1 MAVLFLAAAA
11 LLIFGAAAGYRR
23 SWNRGIG
30 IQVHFDRESIPAG
43 EELCLLETV
52 ENRKR
57 LPVAAMEVAFRVPK
71 GLRFLDAENTQIS
84 DYIYKRDLFS
94 LRGLERIQRTYHMTA
109 LERGQYRI
117 SHISHLAPGLFF
129 RQEYLTDETDP
140 EEILYVLP
148 ARVNVS
154 GILRAVQAI
163 QGERQ
168 SLSRR
173 YEDPFS
179 FSSIR
184 EYTTSD
190 PMKYVNWKAS
200 AKSGGLMVN
209 TFSSPEANRVHVLL
223 ELGDD
228 GVRRH
233 PEQIEDSIS
242 IAATIYAQ
250 LIRSGQSAA
259 LTVGVRPEAHD
270 VENTPAF
277 DMQQDTDTERSPG
290 TLPSFQ
296 GGKLTEAER
305 FLTRDFELMEKVS
318 AAELVEFALG
328 GSQILLLVSRGADQ
342 KLCDELAQI
351 PRRRDFL
358 PMFVVVP
365 CHDRTE
371 FAARDLSGR
380 RGAGGKEIVVIPWY
394 HTK

>member
-1 MAVLFLAAAA
+1 MAILFLTAAA
-11 LLIFGAAAGYRR
+11 LLIFCAAAGYRR

-30 IQVHFDRESIPAG
+30 IQVHFDRESVPAG
-43 EELCLLETV
+43 EEFCLLETV

-94 LRGLERIQRTYHMTA
+94 LRGMERILRTYHMTA
-109 LERGQYRI
+109 LCRGQYHI

-129 RQEYLTDETDP
+129 RQEYLSDETDP

-154 GILRAVQAI
+154 GILRAVQAV

-179 FSSIR
+179 LSSIR

-209 TFSSPEANRVHVLL
+209 TFASPEADRVHVLL
-223 ELGDD
+223 DLGDD

-242 IAATIYAQ
+242 IARAIYAQ
-250 LIRSGQSAA
+250 LIRSSQPSA
-259 LTVGVRPEAHD
+259 LTVGVRLEAHD
-270 VENTPAF
+270 VE
-277 DMQQDTDTERSPG
+277 QDTNTERSPG

-305 FLTRDFELMEKVS
+305 FLTRDFDLMEKVS

-342 KLCDELAQI
+342 KLCDELSQI
-351 PRRRDFL
+351 PRREDSL
-358 PMFVVVP
+358 PMLVVVP
-365 CHDRTE
+365 CHDRAE